1 MRKLIA
7 IIILIGLGVTL
18 YFYIGKKLENND
30 KETGTNGLIEEMIIP
45 QAKDNYDGLLKKVRK
60 LQENPDQ
67 LAEFNCMIT
76 KLMYT
81 GKQSNEEIALLLKLQ
96 REYYSEETLNNNP
109 EDVNLER
116 LLEELEKYKTANYTI
131 MGYKVIGPQFVDAEA
146 GKKPVLIFNV
156 IYYMN
161 VTTKD
166 LGEVYKGYVYEQ
178 NAEKLW
184 ELKGFGSIE
193 DFSIIN

>member
-18 YFYIGKKLENND
+18 YFYIGKKFENND

-45 QAKDNYDGLLKKVRK
+45 QAKDNYDELLKKVRK

-81 GKQSNEEIALLLKLQ
+81 GKLSNEEIALLLKLQ